1 MLAPELRRIAD
12 AVGTIH
18 VDTQQRTEAINA
30 AQESQRRQKDIAPL
44 WIENIVTKYEQVERD
59 KATADERHYR
69 VQNSLKRATWC
80 AFFAAS
86 FYGAVAVF
94 QWWTMHTTYQEIQK
108 QTAAAQCAAR
118 AATDA
123 AKTAKES
130 LVSVQRAFVFLPLA
144 DKGYTGDLVG
154 PQHSIAELPFVLE
167 NSGTTPTRNLRFH
180 FNRRFSPSPL
190 PKNFAFPDEWSP
202 HEDKKGTPSIL
213 GPKGT
218 IEASYEYIPVAD
230 VIKITM
236 NQGYF
241 YVWGWVTYN
250 DIFIG
255 TDQHLTRFCIEVDP
269 RGQPFVSGAQTQFKI
284 AKKYCDR
291 NNCYDDECKNQ

>member
-1 MLAPELRRIAD
+1 MGETWGHPATSIFFPCFHARVVFSFFFHYSQVMRLPRPVQRAFDMLAPELRRIAD

-154 PQHSIAELPFVLE
+154 PQHSIAELPFVLGKFRYDAYKE
-167 NSGTTPTRNLRFH
+167 
-180 FNRRFSPSPL
+180 SPIPL
-190 PKNFAFPDEWSP
+190 
-202 HEDKKGTPSIL
+202 
-213 GPKGT
+213 
-218 IEASYEYIPVAD
+218 
-230 VIKITM
+230 
-236 NQGYF
+236 
-241 YVWGWVTYN
+241 
-250 DIFIG
+250 
-255 TDQHLTRFCIEVDP
+255 
-269 RGQPFVSGAQTQFKI
+269 
-284 AKKYCDR
+284 
-291 NNCYDDECKNQ
+291 